1 MAFGALAGCLT
12 MIALANISF
21 ADSTAPTKEAKSTIT
36 HVTVYPGNALI
47 TREVV
52 VPEGTGLMEL
62 VVNPLPPQVVDGSL
76 YSEGNDGIRILTTR
90 YRTRPVQT
98 DTREEVRKL
107 NDEKKGLQLARQDL
121 EAKAKVNTDNLAL
134 LVKLEG
140 FTAATM
146 QHLTEKGLLSSEQTI
161 ALAKYI
167 MDTRAAKSDEVTKL
181 QQQLQ
186 ANHEA
191 VEFIDRKLTELAAGT
206 SKTER
211 DAIITI
217 NKANQPAGTLRLN
230 YLVSSVSWSP
240 QYKFRAGKDKDPI
253 LVEYLAAIRQQTGEE
268 WNGVSMTLS
277 TAQPMLNAAPPDLKA
292 LALVMVPTGAVAGKG
307 IGGGGAGGKLALG
320 NQMNMNF
327 SQGQFGANAQTV
339 HANPN
344 PLIFDEN
351 NRDALSQARQ
361 SRSKAQEELNKKNY
375 DAASL
380 YWNEAAAR
388 EQYLQLLTSK
398 EEEKEIAQGDMFGG
412 ASEGPTVT
420 YKLASGLSIPSRN
433 DEQIVEVTRLNFT
446 PDYYYKAIPVI
457 TKHVYRL
464 ANLANKTDMVLLP
477 GEGTMYQGT
486 DFVGRTQLPLVAIG
500 EKFSVGFGVDPQ
512 LQVNRKL
519 MDKSKKPQGA
529 NQVLSYDY
537 RILVSSYKAEAVK
550 MQVWDRLP
558 MAETDVV
565 SISIPKTT
573 PELSKDTLYDRDER
587 SKNLLRWD
595 VDVKPGM
602 SGENALTISYQFKME
617 LDKQLQVGALPGS
630 APAMPGQPARP

>member
-1 MAFGALAGCLT
+1 MAFGALVGCLT
-12 MIALANISF
+12 LITLANISF
-21 ADSTAPTKEAKSTIT
+21 ADSTAPTKNAPSKIT

-47 TREVV
+47 TREVD

-62 VVNPLPPQVVDGSL
+62 LVNPLPPQVVDGSL
-76 YSEGNDGIRILTTR
+76 YSEGNDGIRVLTTR

-107 NDEKKGLQLARQDL
+107 NDDKKGLQLARQDL

-134 LVKLEG
+134 LVKLES

-146 QHLTEKGLLSSEQTI
+146 QHLAEKGLLSSEQTI

-167 MDTRAAKSDEVTKL
+167 MDTRATKSDEVTKI
-181 QQQLQ
+181 QQQIQ
-186 ANHEA
+186 ANHES
-191 VEFIDRKLTELAAGT
+191 VEFIDRKLNELAAGT

-217 NKANQPAGTLRLN
+217 NKANQPAGKLRLN
-230 YLVSSVSWSP
+230 YLVSSVSWAP

-268 WNGVSMTLS
+268 WNDVIITLS
-277 TAQPMLNAAPPDLKA
+277 TAQPMLNAAPPDLRA
-292 LALVMVPTGAVAGKG
+292 LALVMVPSGNLAGKG
-307 IGGGGAGGKLALG
+307 MGGGGRLAFGQTG
-320 NQMNMNF
+320 NANF
-327 SQGQFGANAQTV
+327 PPNGASPQAQS
-339 HANPN
+339 AN
-344 PLIFDEN
+344 PLIFGDN
-351 NRDALSQARQ
+351 NRDQLSEARQ
-361 SRSKAQEELNKKNY
+361 SRFKAQEELNKKNY

-380 YWNEAAAR
+380 HWNEAAAR

-420 YKLASGLSIPSRN
+420 YKLAAGLSIPSRN

-477 GEGTMYQGT
+477 GEATMYQGT
-486 DFVGRTQLPLVAIG
+486 DFVGRAQLPLVAIG

-512 LQVNRKL
+512 LQVSRKL

-537 RILVSSYKAEAVK
+537 RILVSSYKAEPVK

-558 MAETDVV
+558 MAETEVV

-573 PELSKDTLYDRDER
+573 PELSKDTLYERDEK

-595 VDVKPGM
+595 VTVEPGM
-602 SGENALTISYQFKME
+602 SGEKALAISYQFKME

-630 APAMPGQPARP
+630 SAAMPGAPARQ

>member
-1 MAFGALAGCLT
+1 MKRRMAFGALAGCLT
-12 MIALANISF
+12 LITLANISF
-21 ADSTAPTKEAKSTIT
+21 ADATAPTKETTSKIT

-62 VVNPLPPQVVDGSL
+62 LVNPLPPQVVDGSL

-90 YRTRPVQT
+90 YRTRPIQA

-146 QHLTEKGLLSSEQTI
+146 QHLTEKGMLSSEQTI
-161 ALAKYI
+161 ALTKYI
-167 MDTRAAKSDEVTKL
+167 MDTRAAKSDEVTKI

-186 ANHEA
+186 ANQES
-191 VEFIDRKLTELAAGT
+191 VQFIDRKLNELAAGT

-292 LALVMVPTGAVAGKG
+292 LALVMVPAGAVAGKAG
-307 IGGGGAGGKLALG
+307 AGFGGGKIAFMNPG
-320 NQMNMNF
+320 NAP
-327 SQGQFGANAQTV
+327 QGQMMNQAPPQQGNIA
-339 HANPN
+339 P
-344 PLIFDEN
+344 DN
-351 NRDALSQARQ
+351 NREALLQARD
-361 SRSKAQEELNKKNY
+361 SRAKAQQELNKKNY
-375 DAASL
+375 DAASN
-380 YWNEAAAR
+380 YWNDAAAR
-388 EQYLQLLTSK
+388 EQYLQLLTTK

-420 YKLASGLSIPSRN
+420 YKLAAGLSIPSRN

-464 ANLANKTDMVLLP
+464 ANLSNKTDMVLLP
-477 GEGTMYQGT
+477 GEATMYQGT
-486 DFVGRTQLPLVAIG
+486 DFVGRAQLPLVAIG

-519 MDKSKKPQGA
+519 LDKSKKPQGA

-537 RILVSSYKAEAVK
+537 RILVSSYKTEPVK

-573 PELSKDTLYDRDER
+573 PELSKDTLYERDEKT
-587 SKNLLRWD
+587 KNLLRWD
-595 VDVKPGM
+595 VTVEPGS
-602 SGENALTISYQFKME
+602 SGEKAFAISYQFKME

-630 APAMPGQPARP
+630 SAAMPGAPARQ

>member
-1 MAFGALAGCLT
+1 MKCRMAFGALAGCLT
-12 MIALANISF
+12 LITLANISF
-21 ADSTAPTKEAKSTIT
+21 ADSTAPTKEATSKIT

-47 TREVV
+47 TREVI

-62 VVNPLPPQVVDGSL
+62 LVNPLPPQVVDGSL

-90 YRTRPVQT
+90 YRTRPIQA

-146 QHLTEKGLLSSEQTI
+146 QHLTEKGVLSSEQTI
-161 ALAKYI
+161 ALSKYI
-167 MDTRAAKSDEVTKL
+167 MDTRAAKSDEVTKI

-191 VEFIDRKLTELAAGT
+191 VEFIDRKLNELAAGT

-292 LALVMVPTGAVAGKG
+292 LALVMVPAGAVAGKG
-307 IGGGGAGGKLALG
+307 GGGFGGGKIAFMNPG
-320 NQMNMNF
+320 NAP
-327 SQGQFGANAQTV
+327 QGQMMNQAPPQQGNIA
-339 HANPN
+339 P
-344 PLIFDEN
+344 DN
-351 NRDALSQARQ
+351 NREALLQARD
-361 SRSKAQEELNKKNY
+361 SRAKAQQELNKKNY
-375 DAASL
+375 DAASN
-380 YWNEAAAR
+380 YWNDAAAR
-388 EQYLQLLTSK
+388 EQYLQLLTTK

-420 YKLASGLSIPSRN
+420 YKLAAGLSIPSRN

-464 ANLANKTDMVLLP
+464 ANLSNKTDMVLLP
-477 GEGTMYQGT
+477 GEATMYQGT
-486 DFVGRTQLPLVAIG
+486 DFVGRAQLPLVAIG

-519 MDKSKKPQGA
+519 LDKSKKPQGA

-537 RILVSSYKAEAVK
+537 RILVSSYKMEPVK
-550 MQVWDRLP
+550 IQVWDRLP

-573 PELSKDTLYDRDER
+573 PELSKDTLYERDEK

-595 VDVKPGM
+595 VTVEPGM
-602 SGENALTISYQFKME
+602 SGEKALTISYQFKME
-617 LDKQLQVGALPGS
+617 LDKQLQVGTLPGAS
-630 APAMPGQPARP
+630 AAMPGAPARP